1 VEKTTSKEV
10 ETGYIKYIATDF
22 LIFIQEIT
30 IMPMVIKLQA
40 LLHP

>member
-1 VEKTTSKEV
+1 VWKTTSKEV
-10 ETGYIKYIATDF
+10 ETEVYPNIATDF